1 MQVCANLWDMRVH
14 VYLDEDLVAELDEL
28 VGDRGRS
35 SFIEDAVRAQ
45 VDRERRWRAIWS
57 AVGSVADGGHDWDPD
72 PAAWVHEQRR
82 RDTEHREAKLQ
93 PDVKG

>member
-1 MQVCANLWDMRVH
+1 MRVH

-45 VDRERRWRAIWS
+45 VDRARRWKLIESSFGSIADSGHEWDDDVAKWVRDS
-57 AVGSVADGGHDWDPD
+57 RRSDPRQVG
-72 PAAWVHEQRR
+72 
-82 RDTEHREAKLQ
+82 
-93 PDVKG
+93 

>member
-1 MQVCANLWDMRVH
+1 MRVH

-57 AVGSVADGGHDWDPD
+57 AVGSVGDRGHAWDPD

-82 RDTEHREAKLQ
+82 RDTEHRDAKLQ
-93 PDVKG
+93 PDKG